1 MPYDYKAKVANVKQL
16 NKYMLAKT
24 LSMFEYQDL
33 PETIPQRELER
44 LLQTVGYAFITKA
57 PDGELYAFTGSLG
70 GTEKDPY
77 GQPTNI
83 TIANVALKFNKT
95 LDLKKDG
102 VLLRNDD
109 VRIGV
114 LPLFEKCNT
123 LLVENDVN
131 MVMWGIN
138 SRIQKLITAPDD
150 KSKDSADLY
159 MKKII
164 DGELSIVGDNAMFD
178 GVKMQAPAASSG
190 AGVQQMIEYQQ
201 YIKSEMFNEVG
212 LSSNFNMKRERLISS
227 EVDQA
232 EDSLFPFVYNMMEN
246 RNFGIAAINEMFGL
260 NITVDFG
267 SVWALKNKKLVDG
280 VTGNNNEPINNG
292 IPDAANSEQPPEQ
305 GASAEQNGNG
315 EPETPD
321 PNTQPENGNDNGEP
335 AQSPDT
341 VADTEQGQNNDPEND
356 PDNNQDN
363 QPENEQ
369 GDLNDEQEQ
378 RESDSSDNSDNSGN
392 DSEQEKTVAE
402 LQAVIDDP
410 DASAEDKQAA
420 QDLLDEMQNKE

>member
-1 MPYDYKAKVANVKQL
+1 MPYDYKAKTCNINQL
-16 NKYMLAKT
+16 NRYMLAKT
-24 LSMFEYQDL
+24 LSMFEYQGL

-44 LLQTVGYAFITKA
+44 LLQTNGYAFITKA
-57 PDGELYAFTGSLG
+57 PDGELYAFSGSLG
-70 GTEKDPY
+70 GTERDPY
-77 GQPTNI
+77 GQPTQI
-83 TIANVALKFNKT
+83 TITNVALNFNKT
-95 LDLKKDG
+95 LDLNKDG

-109 VRIGV
+109 MRIGV
-114 LPLFEKCNT
+114 MPVFEKCNT

-131 MVMWGIN
+131 MVMWGFN

-150 KSKDSADLY
+150 KSKESADLY

-164 DGELSIVGDNAMFD
+164 DGDLSIIGDNAMFD

-232 EDSLFPFVYNMMEN
+232 EDSLFPLVYNMMEN
-246 RNFGIAAINEMFGL
+246 RISGIAAMNETFGL

-280 VTGNNNEPINNG
+280 VTGNNNEIPNG
-292 IPDAANSEQPPEQ
+292 NANITDNGTANEPT
-305 GASAEQNGNG
+305 GNG
-315 EPETPD
+315 EQDGGGEQEKTVID
-321 PNTQPENGNDNGEP
+321 AQPENGNDNGKP
-335 AQSPDT
+335 AQSHST
-341 VADTEQGQNNDPEND
+341 VADTEQATDKD

-363 QPENEQ
+363 
-369 GDLNDEQEQ
+369 
-378 RESDSSDNSDNSGN
+378 SDDSVN
-392 DSEQEKTVAE
+392 DSESEKEIAD
-402 LQAVIDDP
+402 LQAVIDNP
-410 DASAEDKQAA
+410 ESSEEDKQAA
-420 QDLLDEMQNKE
+420 RELLKEIADLQAVIDNPESSEADKQAALELLNEIKSKE

>member
-1 MPYDYKAKVANVKQL
+1 MPYDYKDKTRNINQL

-24 LSMFEYQDL
+24 LSMFEYQGL

-44 LLQTVGYAFITKA
+44 LLQTNGYAFITKA
-57 PDGELYAFTGSLG
+57 PDGELYAFSGSLG
-70 GTEKDPY
+70 GTERDPY
-77 GQPTNI
+77 GQPTQI
-83 TIANVALKFNKT
+83 TIANVALNFNKT
-95 LDLKKDG
+95 LDLNKDG

-109 VRIGV
+109 LRIGV
-114 LPLFEKCNT
+114 MPVFEKCNT

-131 MVMWGIN
+131 MVMWGFN

-150 KSKDSADLY
+150 KSKESADLY

-164 DGELSIVGDNAMFD
+164 DGDLSIIGDNAMFD

-232 EDSLFPFVYNMMEN
+232 EDSLFPLVYNMMEN
-246 RNFGIAAINEMFGL
+246 RISGIAALNETFGL

-280 VTGNNNEPINNG
+280 VTGNNG
-292 IPDAANSEQPPEQ
+292 ITNSDTDH
-305 GASAEQNGNG
+305 ADNGNPNESTGSG
-315 EPETPD
+315 EQDGGGEQEKTVINPQT
-321 PNTQPENGNDNGEP
+321 ENGNDNGEP
-335 AQSPDT
+335 AQSPGT
-341 VADTEQGQNNDPEND
+341 VADTEQAT
-356 PDNNQDN
+356 DNNQDN
-363 QPENEQ
+363 QA
-369 GDLNDEQEQ
+369 GLNDEQEQ
-378 RESDSSDNSDNSGN
+378 RESDNSNNSDDSGN
-392 DSEQEKTVAE
+392 DSESEKEIAD
-402 LQAVIDDP
+402 LQAVIDNP
-410 DASAEDKQAA
+410 ESSEADKQAA
-420 QDLLDEMQNKE
+420 RELLNEIKK

>member
-1 MPYDYKAKVANVKQL
+1 MPYDYKAKTSNINQL

-24 LSMFEYQDL
+24 LSMFEYQGL

-44 LLQTVGYAFITKA
+44 LLQTNGYAFITKA
-57 PDGELYAFTGSLG
+57 PDGELYAFSGSLG
-70 GTEKDPY
+70 GTERDPY
-77 GQPTNI
+77 GQPTQI
-83 TIANVALKFNKT
+83 TIANVALNFNKT
-95 LDLKKDG
+95 LDLNKDG

-109 VRIGV
+109 MRIGV
-114 LPLFEKCNT
+114 MPVFEKCNT

-131 MVMWGIN
+131 MVMWGFN

-150 KSKDSADLY
+150 KSKESADLY

-164 DGELSIVGDNAMFD
+164 DGDLSIIGDNAMFD

-232 EDSLFPFVYNMMEN
+232 EDSLFPLVYNMMEN
-246 RNFGIAAINEMFGL
+246 RISGIEALNETFGL

-280 VTGNNNEPINNG
+280 VTGNNDITDSDANPADNGKPNESTG
-292 IPDAANSEQPPEQ
+292 SGEQD
-305 GASAEQNGNG
+305 GGG
-315 EPETPD
+315 EPEKTVINP
-321 PNTQPENGNDNGEP
+321 QPENGNDNGEP

-341 VADTEQGQNNDPEND
+341 VADTEQAT
-356 PDNNQDN
+356 DNNHDN
-363 QPENEQ
+363 QADDNQE
-369 GDLNDEQEQ
+369 GLNDEQEQ
-378 RESDSSDNSDNSGN
+378 RESDNSNNSDNSGN
-392 DSEQEKTVAE
+392 DSESEKEIAD
-402 LQAVIDDP
+402 LQAVIDNPESSD
-410 DASAEDKQAA
+410 DDKKAA
-420 QDLLDEMQNKE
+420 QELLNEIKGKE

>member
-1 MPYDYKAKVANVKQL
+1 MPYDYKAKVANINQL

-24 LSMFEYQDL
+24 LSMFEYQGL

-44 LLQTVGYAFITKA
+44 LLQTNGYAFITKA
-57 PDGELYAFTGSLG
+57 PDGKLYALVGSLA

-83 TIANVALKFNKT
+83 TIANVALNFNKT
-95 LDLKKDG
+95 LDLNKDG

-109 VRIGV
+109 VCIGV

-131 MVMWGIN
+131 MVMWGFN

-150 KSKDSADLY
+150 KSKESADLY

-164 DGELSIVGDNAMFD
+164 DGDLSIIGDNALFD

-201 YIKSEMFNEVG
+201 YIKSNLYNEIG

-232 EDSLFPFVYNMMEN
+232 EDSLFPLVYNMMEN
-246 RNFGIAAINEMFGL
+246 RISGIAAMNETFGL

-280 VTGNNNEPINNG
+280 VTGNNEPINKG
-292 IPDAANSEQPPEQ
+292 ITDAANSEQPPEQ
-305 GASAEQNGNG
+305 DENGK
-315 EPETPD
+315 PKTPD
-321 PNTQPENGNDNGEP
+321 TNAQPDNGNGEP
-335 AQSPDT
+335 AQSPDA
-341 VADTEQGQNNDPEND
+341 VADTEQGKNNDPEND

-363 QPENEQ
+363 QPDNEQ
-369 GDLNDEQEQ
+369 KQ
-378 RESDSSDNSDNSGN
+378 RESDNQDNSENRGN
-392 DSEQEKTVAE
+392 DSESEKTVAE

-410 DASAEDKQAA
+410 DASADDKKAA
-420 QDLLDEMQNKE
+420 QELLDEKQNKD

>member
-1 MPYDYKAKVANVKQL
+1 MPYDYKEKTRNINQL

-24 LSMFEYQDL
+24 LSMFEYQGL

-44 LLQTVGYAFITKA
+44 LLQTNGYAFITKA
-57 PDGELYAFTGSLG
+57 PDGELYAFSGSLG
-70 GTEKDPY
+70 GTERDPY
-77 GQPTNI
+77 GQPTQI
-83 TIANVALKFNKT
+83 TIANVALNFNKT
-95 LDLKKDG
+95 LDLNKDG

-109 VRIGV
+109 MRIGV
-114 LPLFEKCNT
+114 MPVFEKCNT

-131 MVMWGIN
+131 MVMWGFN

-150 KSKDSADLY
+150 KSKESADLY

-164 DGELSIVGDNAMFD
+164 DGDLSIIGDNAMFD

-232 EDSLFPFVYNMMEN
+232 EDSLFPLVYNMMEN
-246 RNFGIAAINEMFGL
+246 RISGIAALNETFGL

-280 VTGNNNEPINNG
+280 VTGNNGITNSDYDHADNGKPNESTG
-292 IPDAANSEQPPEQ
+292 SGEQD
-305 GASAEQNGNG
+305 GGG
-315 EPETPD
+315 EPEKTVI
-321 PNTQPENGNDNGEP
+321 NQQTENGNDNGEP
-335 AQSPDT
+335 AQSPGT
-341 VADTEQGQNNDPEND
+341 VADTEQAT
-356 PDNNQDN
+356 DNNQDS
-363 QPENEQ
+363 QD
-369 GDLNDEQEQ
+369 GLNDEQGQ
-378 RESDSSDNSDNSGN
+378 RESDNSDNSDNSGN
-392 DSEQEKTVAE
+392 DSESEKEIAD
-402 LQAVIDDP
+402 LQAVIDNP
-410 DASAEDKQAA
+410 ESSEADKKAA
-420 QDLLDEMQNKE
+420 QELLNEIKSKE

>member
-1 MPYDYKAKVANVKQL
+1 MPYDYKAKTRNINQL

-24 LSMFEYQDL
+24 LSMFEYQGL

-44 LLQTVGYAFITKA
+44 LLQTNGYAFITKA
-57 PDGELYAFTGSLG
+57 PDGNLYAFAGSLG
-70 GTEKDPY
+70 GTERDPY
-77 GQPTNI
+77 GQPTQI
-83 TIANVALKFNKT
+83 TIANVALNFNKT
-95 LDLKKDG
+95 LDLNKDG

-109 VRIGV
+109 LRIGV
-114 LPLFEKCNT
+114 MPVFEKCNT

-131 MVMWGIN
+131 MVMWGFN

-150 KSKDSADLY
+150 KSKESADLY

-164 DGELSIVGDNAMFD
+164 DGDLSIIGDNAMFD

-232 EDSLFPFVYNMMEN
+232 EDSLFPLVYNMMEN
-246 RNFGIAAINEMFGL
+246 RISGIAEMNETFGL

-280 VTGNNNEPINNG
+280 VTGNNGIVDSNPDVSNNG
-292 IPDAANSEQPPEQ
+292 TAPEQ
-305 GASAEQNGNG
+305 TGNG
-315 EPETPD
+315 KPNSGGESETPVID
-321 PNTQPENGNDNGEP
+321 AQQENGDDNGEP

-341 VADTEQGQNNDPEND
+341 VADTEQAQNSD

-363 QPENEQ
+363 QQDVNKE
-369 GDLNDEQEQ
+369 GLNDEQEQ
-378 RESDSSDNSDNSGN
+378 RESDNQDNSENRGY
-392 DSEQEKTVAE
+392 DSESEKQITD

-410 DASAEDKQAA
+410 ETSEEDKNAA
-420 QDLLDEMQNKE
+420 LELLNEIKSKE

>member
-1 MPYDYKAKVANVKQL
+1 MPYDYKDKTRNINQL

-24 LSMFEYQDL
+24 LSMFEYQGL

-44 LLQTVGYAFITKA
+44 LLQTNGYAFITKA
-57 PDGELYAFTGSLG
+57 PDGELYAFSGSLG
-70 GTEKDPY
+70 GTERDPY
-77 GQPTNI
+77 GQPTQI
-83 TIANVALKFNKT
+83 TIANVALNFNKT
-95 LDLKKDG
+95 LDLNKDG

-109 VRIGV
+109 LRIGV
-114 LPLFEKCNT
+114 MPVFEKCNT

-131 MVMWGIN
+131 MVMWGFN

-150 KSKDSADLY
+150 KSKESADSY

-164 DGELSIVGDNAMFD
+164 DGDLSIIGDNAMFD

-201 YIKSEMFNEVG
+201 YIKSEMLNEVG

-232 EDSLFPFVYNMMEN
+232 EDSLFPLVYNMMEN
-246 RNFGIAAINEMFGL
+246 RISGIAALNETFGL

-280 VTGNNNEPINNG
+280 VTGNND
-292 IPDAANSEQPPEQ
+292 IPDSDADPADNGKPNESTGSGEQD
-305 GASAEQNGNG
+305 GGG
-315 EPETPD
+315 EPEKTFI
-321 PNTQPENGNDNGEP
+321 NQQTENGNDNGEP
-335 AQSPDT
+335 AQSPDPVT
-341 VADTEQGQNNDPEND
+341 DSEQATDSD

-363 QPENEQ
+363 QADDNQE
-369 GDLNDEQEQ
+369 GLNDEQEQ
-378 RESDSSDNSDNSGN
+378 RESDNSDNSDNSGN
-392 DSEQEKTVAE
+392 DSESEKEIAD
-402 LQAVIDDP
+402 LQAVIDNP
-410 DASAEDKQAA
+410 ESSEADKQAA
-420 QDLLDEMQNKE
+420 QELLNEIKGKE

>member
-1 MPYDYKAKVANVKQL
+1 MPYDYKDKTRNINQL

-24 LSMFEYQDL
+24 LSMFEYQGL

-44 LLQTVGYAFITKA
+44 LLQTNGYAFITKA
-57 PDGELYAFTGSLG
+57 PDGELYAFSGSLG
-70 GTEKDPY
+70 GTERDPY
-77 GQPTNI
+77 GQPTQI
-83 TIANVALKFNKT
+83 TIANVALNFNKT
-95 LDLKKDG
+95 LDLNKDG

-109 VRIGV
+109 LRIGV
-114 LPLFEKCNT
+114 MPVFEKCNT

-131 MVMWGIN
+131 MVMWGFN

-150 KSKDSADLY
+150 KSKESADLY

-164 DGELSIVGDNAMFD
+164 DGDLSIIGDNAMFD

-232 EDSLFPFVYNMMEN
+232 EDSLFPLVYNMMEN
-246 RNFGIAAINEMFGL
+246 RISGITALNKTFGL

-280 VTGNNNEPINNG
+280 VTGNNG
-292 IPDAANSEQPPEQ
+292 IPNSDANHADNGKPNESTGSGEQDGGWEQ
-305 GASAEQNGNG
+305 EKTVINPQ
-315 EPETPD
+315 T
-321 PNTQPENGNDNGEP
+321 ENGNDNGEP
-335 AQSPDT
+335 AQSPGT
-341 VADTEQGQNNDPEND
+341 VAYTEQATDSNHD
-356 PDNNQDN
+356 NQD
-363 QPENEQ
+363 
-369 GDLNDEQEQ
+369 GLNDEQEQ
-378 RESDSSDNSDNSGN
+378 RESDNSNNSDDSGN
-392 DSEQEKTVAE
+392 YSESEKEIAD
-402 LQAVIDDP
+402 LQAVIDNP
-410 DASAEDKQAA
+410 ESSEADKQAA
-420 QDLLDEMQNKE
+420 RELLNEIKGKE

>member
-1 MPYDYKAKVANVKQL
+1 MPYDYKAKTCNINQL

-24 LSMFEYQDL
+24 LSMFEYHGL

-44 LLQTVGYAFITKA
+44 LLQTNGYAFITKA
-57 PDGELYAFTGSLG
+57 PDGELYAFSGSLG
-70 GTEKDPY
+70 GTERDPY
-77 GQPTNI
+77 GQPTQI
-83 TIANVALKFNKT
+83 TIANVALNFNKT
-95 LDLKKDG
+95 LDLNKDG

-109 VRIGV
+109 MRIGV
-114 LPLFEKCNT
+114 MPVFEKCNT

-131 MVMWGIN
+131 MVMWGFN

-150 KSKDSADLY
+150 KSKESADLY

-164 DGELSIVGDNAMFD
+164 DGDLSIIGDNAMFD

-232 EDSLFPFVYNMMEN
+232 EDSLFPLVYNMMEN
-246 RNFGIAAINEMFGL
+246 RISGIAAMNETFGL

-280 VTGNNNEPINNG
+280 VTGNNG
-292 IPDAANSEQPPEQ
+292 IPDSDADPADNGKPNESTGSGEQDD
-305 GASAEQNGNG
+305 GG
-315 EPETPD
+315 EPEKAVINP
-321 PNTQPENGNDNGEP
+321 QPENGNDNGEP

-341 VADTEQGQNNDPEND
+341 VADTEQAT
-356 PDNNQDN
+356 DNNQDN
-363 QPENEQ
+363 QADDNQE
-369 GDLNDEQEQ
+369 GLNDEQEQ
-378 RESDSSDNSDNSGN
+378 SESDNSNNSDNSGN
-392 DSEQEKTVAE
+392 DSESEKEIAD
-402 LQAVIDDP
+402 LQAVIDNP
-410 DASAEDKQAA
+410 ESSEDDKKAA
-420 QDLLDEMQNKE
+420 QELLNEIKGKE

>member
-1 MPYDYKAKVANVKQL
+1 MPYDYKAKTRNINQL

-24 LSMFEYQDL
+24 LSMFEYQGL

-44 LLQTVGYAFITKA
+44 LLQTNGYAFITKA
-57 PDGELYAFTGSLG
+57 PDGELYAFSGSLG
-70 GTEKDPY
+70 GTERDPY
-77 GQPTNI
+77 GQPTEI
-83 TIANVALKFNKT
+83 TIANVALNFNKT
-95 LDLKKDG
+95 LDLNKDG

-123 LLVENDVN
+123 LIVENDVN
-131 MVMWGIN
+131 MVMWGFN

-150 KSKDSADLY
+150 KSKESADLY

-164 DGELSIVGDNAMFD
+164 DGDLSIIGDNAMFD

-246 RNFGIAAINEMFGL
+246 RISGIAAMNEMFGL

-280 VTGNNNEPINNG
+280 VTGNNETINNG
-292 IPDAANSEQPPEQ
+292 IPDVADNGTAPEQ
-305 GASAEQNGNG
+305 GKNTDPVNN
-315 EPETPD
+315 PD
-321 PNTQPENGNDNGEP
+321 N
-335 AQSPDT
+335 
-341 VADTEQGQNNDPEND
+341 
-356 PDNNQDN
+356 NNQDN
-363 QPENEQ
+363 QPDNEK
-369 GDLNDEQEQ
+369 GDLNDEQKQ
-378 RESDSSDNSDNSGN
+378 RESDNQDNSENRGN
-392 DSEQEKTVAE
+392 DSESEKTVAE

-410 DASAEDKQAA
+410 DASADDKKAA
-420 QDLLDEMQNKE
+420 QELLDEMQNKD

>member
-44 LLQTVGYAFITKA
+44 LLQMVGYAFITKA
-57 PDGELYAFTGSLG
+57 PDGKLYAFTGSLG

-83 TIANVALKFNKT
+83 TIANVALNFNKT
-95 LDLKKDG
+95 LDLNKDG

-131 MVMWGIN
+131 MVMWGFN

-164 DGELSIVGDNAMFD
+164 DGELSIIGDNAMFD

-280 VTGNNNEPINNG
+280 VTGNNETINNG

-305 GASAEQNGNG
+305 GASAEQDENGKPKTTDTNAQ
-315 EPETPD
+315 PD
-321 PNTQPENGNDNGEP
+321 NGNDNGEP
-335 AQSPDT
+335 AQSPDA
-341 VADTEQGQNNDPEND
+341 VVDAEQGKNNDPENN

-363 QPENEQ
+363 QPDNEK
-369 GDLNDEQEQ
+369 GDLNDEQKQ
-378 RESDSSDNSDNSGN
+378 RESDNQDNSENSGN

-410 DASAEDKQAA
+410 DASADDKKAA
-420 QDLLDEMQNKE
+420 QELLDEMQNKD

>member
-1 MPYDYKAKVANVKQL
+1 MPYDYKEKTRNINQL

-24 LSMFEYQDL
+24 LSMFEYQGL

-44 LLQTVGYAFITKA
+44 LLQTNGYAFITKA
-57 PDGELYAFTGSLG
+57 PDGELYAFSGSLG
-70 GTEKDPY
+70 GTERDPY
-77 GQPTNI
+77 GQPTQI
-83 TIANVALKFNKT
+83 TIANVALNFNKT
-95 LDLKKDG
+95 LDLNKDG

-109 VRIGV
+109 MRIGV
-114 LPLFEKCNT
+114 MPVFEKCNT

-131 MVMWGIN
+131 MVMWGFN

-150 KSKDSADLY
+150 KSKESADLY

-164 DGELSIVGDNAMFD
+164 DGDLSIIGDNAMFD

-232 EDSLFPFVYNMMEN
+232 EDSLFPLVYNMMGN
-246 RNFGIAAINEMFGL
+246 RISGIAALNETYGL

-280 VTGNNNEPINNG
+280 VTGNNG
-292 IPDAANSEQPPEQ
+292 IPDSDADHVD
-305 GASAEQNGNG
+305 NGKPNESTGSGEPDGGG
-315 EPETPD
+315 EPEKAVI
-321 PNTQPENGNDNGEP
+321 NSQPENGNDNGEP
-335 AQSPDT
+335 AQSPGT
-341 VADTEQGQNNDPEND
+341 VADTEQAT
-356 PDNNQDN
+356 DNNQDN
-363 QPENEQ
+363 QE
-369 GDLNDEQEQ
+369 GLNDEQEQ
-378 RESDSSDNSDNSGN
+378 RESDNSNNSNNSGN
-392 DSEQEKTVAE
+392 DSESEKEIAD
-402 LQAVIDDP
+402 LQAVIDNP
-410 DASAEDKQAA
+410 ESSEADKQAA
-420 QDLLDEMQNKE
+420 RELLNEIKGKE

>member
-1 MPYDYKAKVANVKQL
+1 MPYDYKAKTRNINQL

-24 LSMFEYQDL
+24 LSMFEYQGL

-44 LLQTVGYAFITKA
+44 LLQTNGYAFITKA
-57 PDGELYAFTGSLG
+57 PDGELYAFAGSLG
-70 GTEKDPY
+70 GTERDPY
-77 GQPTNI
+77 GQPTQI
-83 TIANVALKFNKT
+83 TIANVALNFNKT
-95 LDLKKDG
+95 LDLNKDG

-109 VRIGV
+109 LRIGV
-114 LPLFEKCNT
+114 MPVFEKCNT

-131 MVMWGIN
+131 MVMWGFN

-150 KSKDSADLY
+150 KSKESADLY

-164 DGELSIVGDNAMFD
+164 DGDLSIIGDNAMFD

-232 EDSLFPFVYNMMEN
+232 EDSLFPLVYNMMEN
-246 RNFGIAAINEMFGL
+246 RISGIAALNETFGL

-280 VTGNNNEPINNG
+280 VTGNNG
-292 IPDAANSEQPPEQ
+292 IPNSDADAADNGTANETTGSGEQDGSGEQ
-305 GASAEQNGNG
+305 EKTDTIQK
-315 EPETPD
+315 
-321 PNTQPENGNDNGEP
+321 PENGNDNGEP
-335 AQSPDT
+335 AQSPDPVTDT
-341 VADTEQGQNNDPEND
+341 V

-363 QPENEQ
+363 QPDENKE
-369 GDLNDEQEQ
+369 GLNDEQEQ
-378 RESDSSDNSDNSGN
+378 REFDTTDNSENSG
-392 DSEQEKTVAE
+392 DDPESEKQIAD

-410 DASAEDKQAA
+410 ESSDADKQAA
-420 QDLLDEMQNKE
+420 QELLNEIKSKD

>member
-1 MPYDYKAKVANVKQL
+1 MPYDYKAKTRNINQL

-24 LSMFEYQDL
+24 LSMFEYQGL

-44 LLQTVGYAFITKA
+44 LLQTNGYAFITKA
-57 PDGELYAFTGSLG
+57 PDGKLYAFAGSLG
-70 GTEKDPY
+70 GTERDPY
-77 GQPTNI
+77 GQPTQI
-83 TIANVALKFNKT
+83 TIANVALNFNKT
-95 LDLKKDG
+95 LDLNKDG

-109 VRIGV
+109 LRLGV
-114 LPLFEKCNT
+114 MPVFDKCNT

-131 MVMWGIN
+131 MVMWGFN

-150 KSKDSADLY
+150 KSKESADLY

-164 DGELSIVGDNAMFD
+164 DGDLSIIGDNAMFD

-232 EDSLFPFVYNMMEN
+232 EDSLFPLVYNMMEN
-246 RNFGIAAINEMFGL
+246 RILGIAALNETFGL
-260 NITVDFG
+260 DITVDFG

-280 VTGNNNEPINNG
+280 VTGNNG
-292 IPDAANSEQPPEQ
+292 IANSNPDVSNTEATSEPT
-305 GASAEQNGNG
+305 GNG
-315 EPETPD
+315 EQITSGEPEKTD
-321 PNTQPENGNDNGEP
+321 TETKPENGNDNGEP
-335 AQSPDT
+335 AQRP
-341 VADTEQGQNNDPEND
+341 DPEPVAD
-356 PDNNQDN
+356 PDNNQD
-363 QPENEQ
+363 EQ
-369 GDLNDEQEQ
+369 SDVNKEGLNDEQEQ
-378 RESDSSDNSDNSGN
+378 REFDTADNSENRGN
-392 DSEQEKTVAE
+392 DPESEKQIAD

-410 DASAEDKQAA
+410 ESSDADKQAA
-420 QDLLDEMQNKE
+420 QELLNEIKSEE

>member
-1 MPYDYKAKVANVKQL
+1 MPYDYKAKTSNINQL

-24 LSMFEYQDL
+24 LSMFEYQGL

-44 LLQTVGYAFITKA
+44 LLQTNGYAFITKA
-57 PDGELYAFTGSLG
+57 PDGELYAFSGSLG
-70 GTEKDPY
+70 GAERDPY
-77 GQPTNI
+77 GQPTQI
-83 TIANVALKFNKT
+83 TIANVALNFNIT
-95 LDLKKDG
+95 LDLNKDG

-109 VRIGV
+109 MRIGV
-114 LPLFEKCNT
+114 MPVFEKCNT

-131 MVMWGIN
+131 MVMWGFN

-150 KSKDSADLY
+150 KSKESADLY

-164 DGELSIVGDNAMFD
+164 DGDLSIIGDNAMFD

-232 EDSLFPFVYNMMEN
+232 EDSLFPLVYNMMEN
-246 RNFGIAAINEMFGL
+246 RISGIEALNETFGL

-280 VTGNNNEPINNG
+280 VTGNNDITDSDANPADNGKPNESTG
-292 IPDAANSEQPPEQ
+292 SGEQD
-305 GASAEQNGNG
+305 GGG
-315 EPETPD
+315 EPEKTVINP
-321 PNTQPENGNDNGEP
+321 QPENGNDNGEP

-341 VADTEQGQNNDPEND
+341 VADTEQAT
-356 PDNNQDN
+356 DNNHDN
-363 QPENEQ
+363 QADDNQE
-369 GDLNDEQEQ
+369 GLNDEQEQ
-378 RESDSSDNSDNSGN
+378 RESDNSNNSDNSGN
-392 DSEQEKTVAE
+392 DSESEKEIAD
-402 LQAVIDDP
+402 LQAVIDNPESSD
-410 DASAEDKQAA
+410 DDKKAA
-420 QDLLDEMQNKE
+420 QELLNEIKGKE

>member
-1 MPYDYKAKVANVKQL
+1 MSYDYKAKTRNINQL

-44 LLQTVGYAFITKA
+44 LLQTNGYAFIAKA
-57 PDGELYAFTGSLG
+57 PDGNLYAFAGSLG
-70 GTEKDPY
+70 GTERDPY
-77 GQPTNI
+77 GQPTQI
-83 TIANVALKFNKT
+83 TIANVALNFNKT
-95 LDLKKDG
+95 LDLNKDG

-109 VRIGV
+109 LRVGV
-114 LPLFEKCNT
+114 MPVFEKCNT

-131 MVMWGIN
+131 MVMWGFN

-150 KSKDSADLY
+150 KSKESADLY

-164 DGELSIVGDNAMFD
+164 DGDLSIIGDNAMFD

-232 EDSLFPFVYNMMEN
+232 EDSLFPLVYNMMEN
-246 RNFGIAAINEMFGL
+246 RISGIAAMNETFGL

-280 VTGNNNEPINNG
+280 VTGNNGIVDSNADVADNG
-292 IPDAANSEQPPEQ
+292 TTPEQ
-305 GASAEQNGNG
+305 TGNG
-315 EPETPD
+315 KQNSGGESETTIID
-321 PNTQPENGNDNGEP
+321 AQQENGDDNGKP
-335 AQSPDT
+335 AKSPDT
-341 VADTEQGQNNDPEND
+341 VADTD

-363 QPENEQ
+363 QQDVNKEV
-369 GDLNDEQEQ
+369 LNDEQEQ
-378 RESDSSDNSDNSGN
+378 RKSDNQDNSENSGN
-392 DSEQEKTVAE
+392 DSESEKTIAD
-402 LQAVIDDP
+402 LQSVIDDP
-410 DASAEDKQAA
+410 ETSEADKEAA
-420 QDLLDEMQNKE
+420 QELLNEIKSKE

>member
-1 MPYDYKAKVANVKQL
+1 MPYDYKEKTRNINQL

-24 LSMFEYQDL
+24 LSMFEYQGL

-44 LLQTVGYAFITKA
+44 LLQTNGYAFITKA
-57 PDGELYAFTGSLG
+57 PDGELYAFSGSLG
-70 GTEKDPY
+70 GTERDPY
-77 GQPTNI
+77 GQPTQI
-83 TIANVALKFNKT
+83 TISNVALNFNKT
-95 LDLKKDG
+95 LDLNEDG

-109 VRIGV
+109 LRIGV
-114 LPLFEKCNT
+114 MPVFEKCNT

-131 MVMWGIN
+131 MVMWGFN

-150 KSKDSADLY
+150 KSKESADLY

-164 DGELSIVGDNAMFD
+164 DGDLSVIGDNAMFD

-232 EDSLFPFVYNMMEN
+232 EDSLFPLVYNMMEN
-246 RNFGIAAINEMFGL
+246 RISGIAALNETFGL

-280 VTGNNNEPINNG
+280 VTGNNG
-292 IPDAANSEQPPEQ
+292 IPDSDADHADNGKPNESTRSGEQD
-305 GASAEQNGNG
+305 GGG
-315 EPETPD
+315 EPEKTVI
-321 PNTQPENGNDNGEP
+321 NQQTENGNDNGEP
-335 AQSPDT
+335 AQSPGA
-341 VADTEQGQNNDPEND
+341 VADTEQAT
-356 PDNNQDN
+356 DNNQDN
-363 QPENEQ
+363 QD
-369 GDLNDEQEQ
+369 GLNDEQEQ
-378 RESDSSDNSDNSGN
+378 RESDNSNNSDNSGN
-392 DSEQEKTVAE
+392 DSESEKEIAD
-402 LQAVIDDP
+402 LQAIIDNP
-410 DASAEDKQAA
+410 ESSEEDKQAA
-420 QDLLDEMQNKE
+420 LELLNEIKSKE

>member
-1 MPYDYKAKVANVKQL
+1 MPYDYKAKTRNINQL

-24 LSMFEYQDL
+24 LSMFEYQGL

-44 LLQTVGYAFITKA
+44 LLQTNGYAFITKA
-57 PDGELYAFTGSLG
+57 PDGELYAFSGSLG
-70 GTEKDPY
+70 GTERDPY
-77 GQPTNI
+77 GQPTQI
-83 TIANVALKFNKT
+83 TIANVALNFNKT
-95 LDLKKDG
+95 LDLNKDG

-109 VRIGV
+109 LRIGV
-114 LPLFEKCNT
+114 MPVFEKCNT

-131 MVMWGIN
+131 MVMWGFN

-150 KSKDSADLY
+150 KSKESADLY

-164 DGELSIVGDNAMFD
+164 DGDLSIIGDNAMFD

-232 EDSLFPFVYNMMEN
+232 EDSLFPLVYNMMEN
-246 RNFGIAAINEMFGL
+246 RISGIAAMNETFGL

-280 VTGNNNEPINNG
+280 VTGNNNEIADSNADVTDNG
-292 IPDAANSEQPPEQ
+292 TAPEQ
-305 GASAEQNGNG
+305 AGNG
-315 EPETPD
+315 KPNSGVEQETPVID
-321 PNTQPENGNDNGEP
+321 AQPENGNDNGEP

-341 VADTEQGQNNDPEND
+341 VADTEQAQNND

-363 QPENEQ
+363 QQDVNKE
-369 GDLNDEQEQ
+369 GLNDEQEQ
-378 RESDSSDNSDNSGN
+378 HESGTQDISENSGD
-392 DSEQEKTVAE
+392 DSESEKQIAD

-410 DASAEDKQAA
+410 ESSDADKQAA
-420 QDLLDEMQNKE
+420 QELLNEIKSKE

>member
-1 MPYDYKAKVANVKQL
+1 MPYDYKDKTRNINQL

-24 LSMFEYQDL
+24 LSMFEYQGL

-44 LLQTVGYAFITKA
+44 LLQTNGYAFITKA
-57 PDGELYAFTGSLG
+57 PDGELYAFSGSLG
-70 GTEKDPY
+70 GTERDPY
-77 GQPTNI
+77 GQPTQI
-83 TIANVALKFNKT
+83 TIANVALNFNKT
-95 LDLKKDG
+95 LDLNKDG

-109 VRIGV
+109 LRIGV
-114 LPLFEKCNT
+114 MPVFEKCNT

-131 MVMWGIN
+131 MVMWGFN

-150 KSKDSADLY
+150 KSKESADLY
-159 MKKII
+159 MNKII
-164 DGELSIVGDNAMFD
+164 DGDLSIIGDNAMFD

-232 EDSLFPFVYNMMEN
+232 EDSLFPLVYNMMEN
-246 RNFGIAAINEMFGL
+246 RISGIAAMNETFGL

-280 VTGNNNEPINNG
+280 VTGNNG
-292 IPDAANSEQPPEQ
+292 IPDSGADHADNGKPNESTGSGEQDGGGEQ
-305 GASAEQNGNG
+305 EKTVIN
-315 EPETPD
+315 P
-321 PNTQPENGNDNGEP
+321 QPENGNDNGEP
-335 AQSPDT
+335 AQPPDP
-341 VADTEQGQNNDPEND
+341 VADTEQATDND

-363 QPENEQ
+363 QA
-369 GDLNDEQEQ
+369 DD
-378 RESDSSDNSDNSGN
+378 SGN
-392 DSEQEKTVAE
+392 DSESEKEIAD
-402 LQAVIDDP
+402 LQAVIDNP
-410 DASAEDKQAA
+410 ESSEADKQAA
-420 QDLLDEMQNKE
+420 QELLNEIKSKE

>member
-1 MPYDYKAKVANVKQL
+1 MPYDYKAKTRNINQL

-24 LSMFEYQDL
+24 LSMFEYQGL

-44 LLQTVGYAFITKA
+44 LLQTNGYAFITKA
-57 PDGELYAFTGSLG
+57 PDGNLYAFAGSLC
-70 GTEKDPY
+70 GTERDPY
-77 GQPTNI
+77 GQPTQIII
-83 TIANVALKFNKT
+83 TNTALNFNKT
-95 LDLKKDG
+95 LDLNKDG

-109 VRIGV
+109 LRIGV
-114 LPLFEKCNT
+114 MPVFEKCNT

-131 MVMWGIN
+131 MVMWGFN

-150 KSKDSADLY
+150 KSKESADLY

-164 DGELSIVGDNAMFD
+164 DGDLSIIGDNAMFD

-232 EDSLFPFVYNMMEN
+232 EDSLFPLVYNMMEN
-246 RNFGIAAINEMFGL
+246 RISGIAAMNETFGL

-280 VTGNNNEPINNG
+280 ITGNNNEISNG
-292 IPDAANSEQPPEQ
+292 NSDVTDNGTAPEQ
-305 GASAEQNGNG
+305 TGSGEQNSGG
-315 EPETPD
+315 EQEKAVTD
-321 PNTQPENGNDNGEP
+321 AQPENGNDNGEP
-335 AQSPDT
+335 AQSPET
-341 VADTEQGQNNDPEND
+341 VTDPEND
-356 PDNNQDN
+356 PVINPDKLNEVSEDEQRKRQSDSTDVNQDS
-363 QPENEQ
+363 
-369 GDLNDEQEQ
+369 GDVS
-378 RESDSSDNSDNSGN
+378 ES
-392 DSEQEKTVAE
+392 EKQIAD

-410 DASAEDKQAA
+410 ESSDADKQAA
-420 QDLLDEMQNKE
+420 QELLNEIKSKE

>member
-1 MPYDYKAKVANVKQL
+1 MPYDYKAKTRNINQL

-24 LSMFEYQDL
+24 LSMFEYQGL

-44 LLQTVGYAFITKA
+44 LLQTNGYAFITKA
-57 PDGELYAFTGSLG
+57 PDGELYAFAGSLC
-70 GTEKDPY
+70 GTERDPY
-77 GQPTNI
+77 GQPTQIII
-83 TIANVALKFNKT
+83 TNTALNFNKT
-95 LDLKKDG
+95 LDLNKDG

-109 VRIGV
+109 LRIGV
-114 LPLFEKCNT
+114 MPVFEKCNT

-131 MVMWGIN
+131 MVMWGFN

-150 KSKDSADLY
+150 KSKESADLY

-164 DGELSIVGDNAMFD
+164 DGDLSIIGDNAMFD

-232 EDSLFPFVYNMMEN
+232 EDSLFPLVYNMMEN
-246 RNFGIAAINEMFGL
+246 RISGIAAMNETFGL

-280 VTGNNNEPINNG
+280 ITGNNNEISNG
-292 IPDAANSEQPPEQ
+292 NSDVTDNGAASEQT
-305 GASAEQNGNG
+305 GSGEQNSGG
-315 EPETPD
+315 EQKKAVTD
-321 PNTQPENGNDNGEP
+321 SQPENGNDNGEP

-341 VADTEQGQNNDPEND
+341 VADTEQAQDNN

-363 QPENEQ
+363 QQDVNKE
-369 GDLNDEQEQ
+369 GLNDEQKQ
-378 RESDSSDNSDNSGN
+378 RKSDNQDNSENSGD
-392 DSEQEKTVAE
+392 DSESEKQIAD

-410 DASAEDKQAA
+410 ESSDADKQAA
-420 QDLLDEMQNKE
+420 QELLNEIKSKE

>member
-1 MPYDYKAKVANVKQL
+1 MPYDYKAKTRNINQL

-24 LSMFEYQDL
+24 LSMFEYQGL

-44 LLQTVGYAFITKA
+44 LLQTNGYAFITKA
-57 PDGELYAFTGSLG
+57 PDGELYAFAGSLC
-70 GTEKDPY
+70 GTERDPY
-77 GQPTNI
+77 GQPTQIII
-83 TIANVALKFNKT
+83 TNTALNFNKT
-95 LDLKKDG
+95 LDLNKDG

-109 VRIGV
+109 LRIGV
-114 LPLFEKCNT
+114 MPVFEKCNT

-131 MVMWGIN
+131 MVMWGFN

-150 KSKDSADLY
+150 KSKESADLY

-164 DGELSIVGDNAMFD
+164 DGDLSIIGDNAMFD

-232 EDSLFPFVYNMMEN
+232 EDSLFPLVYNMMEN
-246 RNFGIAAINEMFGL
+246 RISGIAAMNETFGL

-280 VTGNNNEPINNG
+280 ITGNNNEISNG
-292 IPDAANSEQPPEQ
+292 NSDVTDNGTASEQT
-305 GASAEQNGNG
+305 GSGEQNSGG
-315 EPETPD
+315 EQKKAVTD
-321 PNTQPENGNDNGEP
+321 SQPENGNDNGEP

-341 VADTEQGQNNDPEND
+341 VADTEQAQDNN

-363 QPENEQ
+363 QQDVNKE
-369 GDLNDEQEQ
+369 GLNDEQKQ
-378 RESDSSDNSDNSGN
+378 RKSDNQDNSENSGD
-392 DSEQEKTVAE
+392 DSESEKQIAD

-410 DASAEDKQAA
+410 ESSDADKQAA
-420 QDLLDEMQNKE
+420 QELLNEIKSKE

>member
-1 MPYDYKAKVANVKQL
+1 MPYDYKAKTRNINQL

-24 LSMFEYQDL
+24 LSMFEYQGL

-44 LLQTVGYAFITKA
+44 LLQTNGYAFITKA
-57 PDGELYAFTGSLG
+57 PDGELYAFAGSLG
-70 GTEKDPY
+70 GTERDPY
-77 GQPTNI
+77 GQPTQI
-83 TIANVALKFNKT
+83 TIANVALNFNKT
-95 LDLKKDG
+95 LDLNKDG

-109 VRIGV
+109 LRIGV
-114 LPLFEKCNT
+114 MPVFEKCNT

-131 MVMWGIN
+131 MVMWGFN

-150 KSKDSADLY
+150 KSKESADLY

-164 DGELSIVGDNAMFD
+164 DGDLSIIGDNAMFD

-232 EDSLFPFVYNMMEN
+232 EDSLFPLVYNMMEN
-246 RNFGIAAINEMFGL
+246 RISGIAALNETFGL

-280 VTGNNNEPINNG
+280 VTGNNG
-292 IPDAANSEQPPEQ
+292 IPNSDADAADNGKPNETTGSGEQDGGGEQ
-305 GASAEQNGNG
+305 EKTDTIQK
-315 EPETPD
+315 
-321 PNTQPENGNDNGEP
+321 PENGNDNGEP
-335 AQSPDT
+335 AQSPDPVT
-341 VADTEQGQNNDPEND
+341 DTD

-363 QPENEQ
+363 QPDDNQE
-369 GDLNDEQEQ
+369 GLNDEQEQ
-378 RESDSSDNSDNSGN
+378 REFDTTDNSENSG
-392 DSEQEKTVAE
+392 DDPESEKQIAD

-410 DASAEDKQAA
+410 ESSDADKQAA
-420 QDLLDEMQNKE
+420 QELLNEIKSKE

>member
-1 MPYDYKAKVANVKQL
+1 MPYDYKAKTRNINQL

-24 LSMFEYQDL
+24 LSMFEYQGL

-44 LLQTVGYAFITKA
+44 LLQTNGYTFITKA
-57 PDGELYAFTGSLG
+57 PDGELYAFSGSLG
-70 GTEKDPY
+70 GTERDPY
-77 GQPTNI
+77 GQPTQI
-83 TIANVALKFNKT
+83 TIANVALNFNKT
-95 LDLKKDG
+95 LDLNKDG

-109 VRIGV
+109 LRIGV
-114 LPLFEKCNT
+114 MPVFEKCNT

-131 MVMWGIN
+131 MVMWGFN

-150 KSKDSADLY
+150 KSKESADLY

-164 DGELSIVGDNAMFD
+164 DGDLSIIGDNAMFD

-232 EDSLFPFVYNMMEN
+232 EDSLFPLVYNMMEN
-246 RNFGIAAINEMFGL
+246 RISGIAAMNETFGL

-280 VTGNNNEPINNG
+280 VTGNNG
-292 IPDAANSEQPPEQ
+292 IPDSDADPADNGKPNESTGSGEQD
-305 GASAEQNGNG
+305 GGG
-315 EPETPD
+315 EPEKTVINP
-321 PNTQPENGNDNGEP
+321 QQENGNDNGEP
-335 AQSPDT
+335 AQSPDP
-341 VADTEQGQNNDPEND
+341 VADTEQATDND

-363 QPENEQ
+363 QADDNQE
-369 GDLNDEQEQ
+369 GLNDEQKQ
-378 RESDSSDNSDNSGN
+378 RKSDNSDNSDDSGN
-392 DSEQEKTVAE
+392 DSESEKEIAD
-402 LQAVIDDP
+402 LQAVIDNP
-410 DASAEDKQAA
+410 ESSEADKQAA
-420 QDLLDEMQNKE
+420 RELLNEIKSKE